1 MQEWDGYWAK
11 DQQAHNRIY
20 DKIAVFYRRYIIKP
34 YLKKYFSKY
43 FLKKLI
49 ILHAGC
55 GGGQVE
61 EGIID
66 SQSVIGLDISVNALT
81 LYRKNHCDSPLIL
94 GDISKISIRN
104 ESLDG
109 IYNLGVME
117 HFSEEQINHIFL
129 EFHRILKKNGKII
142 LFWPPRYGTTV
153 IFLKC
158 VHYFFNSLLGKKI
171 QLHPLE
177 PSLIRSKKQVE
188 KIVQLA
194 GFKLKEYNFSLA
206 DFYTYAVIVLEKA
219 D

>member
-1 MQEWDGYWAK
+1 MQEWDEYWAK

-34 YLKKYFSKY
+34 YLKRYFSKY
-43 FLKKLI
+43 FLNNLK

-81 LYRKNHCDSPLIL
+81 LYRKNHPDSNLIL
-94 GDISKISIRN
+94 GDITKIGIRM

-117 HFSEEQINHIFL
+117 HFSEDQINHILL
-129 EFHRILKKNGKII
+129 EFHRILKKKGRII
-142 LFWPPRYGTTV
+142 LFWPPKYGATV
-153 IFLKC
+153 IFLKGI
-158 VHYFFNSLLGKKI
+158 HYFFNTVLGKNM
-171 QLHPLE
+171 QLHPPE
-177 PSLIRSKKQVE
+177 PSLIQSKNHVE